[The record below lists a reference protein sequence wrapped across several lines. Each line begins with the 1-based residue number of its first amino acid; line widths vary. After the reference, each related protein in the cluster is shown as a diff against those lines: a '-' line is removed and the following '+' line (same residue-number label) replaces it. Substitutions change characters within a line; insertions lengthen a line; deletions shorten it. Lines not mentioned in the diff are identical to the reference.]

1 MNAPT
6 FHDRGAAL
14 AVALAAT
21 LVLGGCALK
30 APPGT
35 EELRAQ
41 ALPNLRAPPVWKAPG
56 AAEGVVQPGWVAS
69 FGDPQLPGLID
80 EALQYNADLAVAAA
94 RVEQAA
100 ASVRVA
106 GGQIYPAV
114 NLAATTSA
122 KGASSSDPLSGWF
135 LNASWELDVWGRVRY
150 GVRAAEDQYASAQAD
165 GEYAR
170 QSLAALVTKSWLL
183 AIEARLQGK
192 LAAESVAAAERLVQM
207 SEQRLRVGIA
217 NESEA
222 VQARA
227 SLETLRDSKAQIDL
241 AYSQA
246 LRALEVLL
254 GRYPAAEIEVAAEFP
269 AMPGPVPAGL
279 PSELLERRPDV
290 VAAERRVAAAFD
302 LVGEAKAARLPRISL
317 TAGVNNI
324 SSDVVVLQNRDNPAW
339 GVGANLLMP
348 IFQGGAL
355 QAQVDLRTAQ
365 QKQAVAAY
373 AQVGLRAF
381 NEVESALSAEF
392 TARGRQAI
400 LERAAAEN
408 QRALALEETR
418 YRIGSS
424 DMRAVTQQNLA
435 LYASQMSLLRV
446 RSEQRVQRVNAY
458 LALGGGFGS

>member
-1 MNAPT
+1 
-6 FHDRGAAL
+6 
-14 AVALAAT
+14 VA
-21 LVLGGCALK
+21 G
-30 APPGT
+30 
-35 EELRAQ
+35 
-41 ALPNLRAPPVWKAPG
+41 
-56 AAEGVVQPGWVAS
+56 
-69 FGDPQLPGLID
+69 FGDPQLPKLID

-106 GGQIYPAV
+106 GGPIYPAV
-114 NLAATTSA
+114 NLT
-122 KGASSSDPLSGWF
+122 GLSSKDGGGGSDPLNGWF
-135 LNASWELDVWGRVRY
+135 VNASWELDVWGRVRY

-165 GEYAR
+165 AEYAR

-183 AIEARLQGK
+183 AIEARQQGR
-192 LAAESVAAAERLVQM
+192 LAAESVAAAERLVKM
-207 SEQRLRVGIA
+207 AEQRLRVGVA

-227 SLETLRDSKAQIDL
+227 NLETLRDSKAQIDL
-241 AYSQA
+241 TYGQA

-317 TAGVNNI
+317 TAGVNSI

-339 GVGANLLMP
+339 GFGANLFMP

-355 QAQVDLRTAQ
+355 QGQVELRSAQ

-381 NEVESALSAEF
+381 SEVENALSAEF
-392 TARGRQAI
+392 TARQRQAI
-400 LERAAAEN
+400 LERATAEN
-408 QRALALEETR
+408 QRALGLEETR
-418 YRIGSS
+418 YRVGSS
-424 DMRAVTQQNLA
+424 DMRAVTQQSLA

-458 LALGGGFGS
+458 LALGGGFGG

>member
-1 MNAPT
+1 MA
-6 FHDRGAAL
+6 
-14 AVALAAT
+14 
-21 LVLGGCALK
+21 
-30 APPGT
+30 
-35 EELRAQ
+35 
-41 ALPNLRAPPVWKAPG
+41 
-56 AAEGVVQPGWVAS
+56 
-69 FGDPQLPGLID
+69 
-80 EALQYNADLAVAAA
+80 
-94 RVEQAA
+94 
-100 ASVRVA
+100 
-106 GGQIYPAV
+106 
-114 NLAATTSA
+114 
-122 KGASSSDPLSGWF
+122 
-135 LNASWELDVWGRVRY
+135 
-150 GVRAAEDQYASAQAD
+150 
-165 GEYAR
+165 
-170 QSLAALVTKSWLL
+170 
-183 AIEARLQGK
+183 
-192 LAAESVAAAERLVQM
+192 
-207 SEQRLRVGIA
+207 EQRLRVGVA
-217 NESEA
+217 SESEA

-241 AYSQA
+241 TYAQA

-269 AMPGPVPAGL
+269 AMPGTVPAGL

-324 SSDVVVLQNRDNPAW
+324 SSDVVVLQNRDNPSW
-339 GVGANLLMP
+339 GFGANLLMP

-381 NEVESALSAEF
+381 NEVESALSSEF
-392 TARGRQAI
+392 TARERQAI

-418 YRIGSS
+418 YRIGSG

>member
-1 MNAPT
+1 MKAPIL
-6 FHDRGAAL
+6 HKRGAAL
-14 AVALAAT
+14 ALAIALA
-21 LVLGGCALK
+21 LGGCALK
-30 APPGT
+30 TPPDAAA
-35 EELRAQ
+35 LRST
-41 ALPNLRAPPVWKAPG
+41 ALPNLQPPPAWKAASVAAG
-56 AAEGVVQPGWVAS
+56 AVQSGWVAS
-69 FGDPQLPGLID
+69 FGDPQLPKLID

-94 RVEQAA
+94 RVEQAGA
-100 ASVRVA
+100 TVRVA

-114 NLAATTSA
+114 NLAAR
-122 KGASSSDPLSGWF
+122 SSKDGGGGSDPLTGWF
-135 LNASWELDVWGRVRY
+135 VNASWELDVWGRVRY

-165 GEYAR
+165 AEYAR
-170 QSLAALVTKSWLL
+170 QSLAALVTKAWLL
-183 AIEARLQGK
+183 AIEARQQGK
-192 LAAESVAAAERLVQM
+192 LAAESVAAGERLVTM
-207 SEQRLRVGIA
+207 AEQRLRIGVGS
-217 NESEA
+217 ESEV

-227 SLETLRDSKAQIDL
+227 SLETLRDSKAQIEL
-241 AYSQA
+241 AYAQA

-317 TAGVNNI
+317 TAGVNSI
-324 SSDVVVLQNRDNPAW
+324 SSDMVVLQNRDDPAW
-339 GVGANLLMP
+339 GFGAGLLMP

-355 QAQVDLRTAQ
+355 KAQVELRTAQ
-365 QKQAVAAY
+365 QKEAVAAY

-381 NEVESALSAEF
+381 NEVENALSSEF
-392 TARGRQAI
+392 TARDRQAI
-400 LERAAAEN
+400 LERATAEN
-408 QRALALEETR
+408 QRALTLEETR
-418 YRIGSS
+418 YKVGSS

>member
-1 MNAPT
+1 MQAPT
-6 FHDRGAAL
+6 LHKRGAALAL
-14 AVALAAT
+14 AVALA
-21 LVLGGCALK
+21 LGGCALK
-30 APPGT
+30 TPPDAA
-35 EELRAQ
+35 ELRST
-41 ALPNLRAPPVWKAPG
+41 ALPNLQPPPAWKAASAAAG
-56 AAEGVVQPGWVAS
+56 AVQAGWVAS
-69 FGDPQLPGLID
+69 FGDPQLPKLID

-94 RVEQAA
+94 RVEQAGA
-100 ASVRVA
+100 TVRVA

-114 NLAATTSA
+114 NLAAR
-122 KGASSSDPLSGWF
+122 SSKDGGGGSDPLTGWF
-135 LNASWELDVWGRVRY
+135 VNASWELDVWGRVRY

-165 GEYAR
+165 TEYAR
-170 QSLAALVTKSWLL
+170 QSLAALVTKAWLL
-183 AIEARLQGK
+183 AIEARQQGK
-192 LAAESVAAAERLVQM
+192 LAAESVAAGERLVTM
-207 SEQRLRVGIA
+207 AEQRLRIGVGS
-217 NESEA
+217 ESEV

-227 SLETLRDSKAQIDL
+227 SLETLRDSKAQIEL
-241 AYSQA
+241 AYAQA

-324 SSDVVVLQNRDNPAW
+324 SSDMVVLQNRDNPAW
-339 GVGANLLMP
+339 GFGAGLLMP

-355 QAQVDLRTAQ
+355 QAQVELRTAQ
-365 QKQAVAAY
+365 QKEAVAAY

-381 NEVESALSAEF
+381 NEVENALSSEF
-392 TARGRQAI
+392 TARDRQAI
-400 LERAAAEN
+400 LERATAEN
-408 QRALALEETR
+408 QRALTLEETR
-418 YRIGSS
+418 YKVGSS